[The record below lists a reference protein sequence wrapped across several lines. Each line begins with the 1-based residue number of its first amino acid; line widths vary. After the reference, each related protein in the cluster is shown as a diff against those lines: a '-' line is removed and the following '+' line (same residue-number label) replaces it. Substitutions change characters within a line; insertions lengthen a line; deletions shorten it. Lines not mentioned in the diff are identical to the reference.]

1 MAFDSKL
8 LDGMVL
14 FAEVVKA
21 GSFTQAAERSG
32 HSTSYIS
39 KEISALESRL
49 GVRLLHRTTRSLTL
63 TPDGR
68 AYFNTCE
75 QIIQDASDT
84 RDLLQGRQQQVSGT
98 LRLSCPVTFGIAYL
112 RPLLHDFMQAYPAIE
127 LELDLNDRKVDL
139 VAEGVDVAI
148 RGAVGLADSSLIS
161 RPLLSSPTLTLA
173 SPGYLAKAGLPS
185 HPTELSRHRTLC
197 YSYLKDPN
205 LWPFIGP
212 DGEAIQ
218 VRVTPK
224 VLTNSPQMELAMCVA
239 GEGIMRM
246 PAFNLTDELQS
257 GKLQSLLED
266 YQAPEIKLYL
276 VYPGRKHLASRVRC
290 FIDFMLERMP
300 HSMTAED

>member
-1 MAFDSKL
+1 MAIDSKL

-14 FAEVVKA
+14 FAEVVNA
-21 GSFTQAAERSG
+21 GSFTLAAERSG
-32 HSTSYIS
+32 HSTSHIS

-63 TPDGR
+63 TPDGQ

-98 LRLSCPVTFGIAYL
+98 LRLSCPVTFGLAYL
-112 RPLLHDFMQAYPAIE
+112 RPLLHEFMQTYPAIE

-139 VAEGVDVAI
+139 VAEGIDVAI

-173 SPGYLAKAGLPS
+173 SPEYLAKAGRPS
-185 HPTELSRHRTLC
+185 HPSELVRHKTLC
-197 YSYLKDPN
+197 YSYLKDPS
-205 LWPFIGP
+205 LWPFIDPEGDDIP
-212 DGEAIQ
+212 
-218 VRVTPK
+218 VRVTPRI
-224 VLTNSPQMELAMCVA
+224 LTNSPQMELAMCVA
-239 GEGIMRM
+239 GDGVMRM
-246 PAFNLTDELQS
+246 PAFNLTDELSS
-257 GKLQSLLED
+257 GKLESLLTD
-266 YQAPEIKLYL
+266 FRAPEVKLFL

-290 FIDFMLERMP
+290 FIDFMAEKMP
-300 HSMTAED
+300 QRQLPG